1 MTNPIVSTITPDA
14 STVGARIKV
23 TGSNLDSVTKATVG
37 GVDSTFEHVTDAI
50 LIVVVPAGART
61 GAVLVSNEDGP
72 AGTAPLFTVTVT
84 PKPRVETNAE
94 KAARELFEAEQK
106 TKADAEAA
114 SQRANQEAEKTAGVT
129 HHDRVEHRD
138 EQIARDQQ
146 QWPNQGQPW
155 SPAGQQAPSGGREDQ
170 QQWPNQ
176 GQPLSSTDQQVPSG
190 DQPWAPPPDGQQW
203 NKNKKK
209 R

>member
-37 GVDSTFEHVTDAI
+37 GVDCTFEHVTDAI
-50 LIVVVPAGART
+50 LTVIVASGAKT

-84 PKPRVETNAE
+84 PKPKVETKAE
-94 KAARELFEAEQK
+94 TAAREVFEAEQK
-106 TKADAEAA
+106 VKADNEQNA
-114 SQRANQEAEKTAGVT
+114 QRANQAALAAGDT
-129 HHDRVEHRD
+129 HHQRVEHRD
-138 EQIARDQQ
+138 EQLAREQQ
-146 QWPNQGQPW
+146 QWPAQGQPW

-176 GQPLSSTDQQVPSG
+176 GQPWS
-190 DQPWAPPPDGQQW
+190 PPATPPAEGQQW